1 MVEQTVEAT
10 LDVRERDGES
20 FGDIVAALKE
30 LERGERLRL
39 VNSFEPTPL
48 YDVLT
53 ERGFTYE
60 TTQVDSDLYHVDI
73 EHAE

>member
-1 MVEQTVEAT
+1 
-10 LDVRERDGES
+10 
-20 FGDIVAALKE
+20 VAALEE

-39 VNSFEPTPL
+39 VNSFEPKPL